1 MSFSFLVIRLQL
13 SLMSLKNNSHL
24 NSALKFGTDGNDTI
38 FICIPL
44 GLFPVLLLK
53 FMIHK

>member
-24 NSALKFGTDGNDTI
+24 NSALKFGTDGNGTI
-38 FICIPL
+38 FIYIPL

>member
-24 NSALKFGTDGNDTI
+24 NSSLKFGTDGNGTI
-38 FICIPL
+38 FIYIPL